1 MIMFPLLILLCP
13 PIETRHVCCQCSGEG
28 PCRTGMVMKGNL
40 SSRQCSRPHI
50 NEKNRF
56 KLGHA
61 RASWSETGS
70 YKQRRKRSWGERCL
84 VALSHRQG
92 AVAAWNFRLY
102 VMMLWLQALTPC
114 SGLGGFPTPI
124 TIRMNSFWA
133 SACDA
138 LRSQGTF
145 TMINLHNKS
154 YEATTV
160 IPILEVEKPR
170 FRIMHGCAQA
180 FEARDG

>member
-1 MIMFPLLILLCP
+1 MFPLLILFCP

-40 SSRQCSRPHI
+40 SSGQCSRPHI

-84 VALSHRQG
+84 MALSHRQG

-102 VMMLWLQALTPC
+102 VMMLWLHGSVPTSFSSSSCSFLTLP
-114 SGLGGFPTPI
+114 SRLLSTLPF
-124 TIRMNSFWA
+124 
-133 SACDA
+133 
-138 LRSQGTF
+138 SQGASGC
-145 TMINLHNKS
+145 LKK
-154 YEATTV
+154 EALKDQ
-160 IPILEVEKPR
+160 ILLL
-170 FRIMHGCAQA
+170 
-180 FEARDG
+180 